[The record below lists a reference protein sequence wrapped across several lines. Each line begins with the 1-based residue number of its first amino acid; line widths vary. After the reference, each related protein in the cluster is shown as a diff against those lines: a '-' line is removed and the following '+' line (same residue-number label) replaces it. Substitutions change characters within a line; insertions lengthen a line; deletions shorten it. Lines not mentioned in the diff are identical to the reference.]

1 MPSSG
6 YTVIV
11 HRNDA
16 LTSRQL
22 QVPSWLVRAAVIAAV
37 VVLVGAVTLI
47 LTYGPVLA
55 AAMRAPLL
63 QRRVNQLTRENARV
77 TELAREL
84 SDAEARYTHL
94 RGMLGAQVPAPS
106 GGSESQLA
114 AGEERLYM
122 APAMVARPPTRDSGT
137 RATVARPPTR
147 DSGSGKASA
156 LSVPSRWPLDV
167 PSYRTRGMV
176 ADSLSEEAHPGIDL
190 AVPEGSKVKA
200 SGGGVVQ
207 RAGTDSAYGQFVL
220 LQHPSG
226 YQSMYGHLSR
236 ILVSR
241 GDTVAAGQVI
251 ALSGN
256 TGRSTAP
263 HLHFEV
269 RKGGRS
275 IDPTTLVGEGP

>member
-1 MPSSG
+1 MPGSG
-6 YTVIV
+6 YTVII
-11 HRNDA
+11 HRNGA
-16 LTSRQL
+16 LSSRQL
-22 QVPSWLVRAAVIAAV
+22 QVPSWVVRTGLITGA
-37 VVLVGAVTLI
+37 VVLVVAVVLAVS
-47 LTYGPVLA
+47 YGPVLTA
-55 AAMRAPLL
+55 AARAPLL
-63 QRRVNQLTRENARV
+63 QRRVDQLTRENARV
-77 TELAREL
+77 GQLAREL

-94 RGMLGAQVPAPS
+94 RGMLGAQVPAPA
-106 GGSESQLA
+106 GNTESQLA
-114 AGEERLYM
+114 AGEERLYI
-122 APAMVARPPTRDSGT
+122 APALVARPPVRDSG
-137 RATVARPPTR
+137 
-147 DSGSGKASA
+147 GGKTTG
-156 LSVPSRWPLDV
+156 LSIPSRWPLDV

-176 ADSLSEEAHPGIDL
+176 ADSLSEEVHPGIDL

-236 ILVSR
+236 SLVAR

-269 RKGGRS
+269 RLRGRS
-275 IDPTTLVGEGP
+275 IDPSKLVGEGP